1 MTPLKEGGHTQAA
14 QSEEQSMFRCRLE
27 ADGEE
32 EKKKSEIE
40 RGIKQEIKSAI
51 KKEGKSTNELGT
63 MQRADLSSPSL
74 PDLSFVF

>member
-1 MTPLKEGGHTQAA
+1 MEKK
-14 QSEEQSMFRCRLE
+14 
-27 ADGEE
+27 
-32 EKKKSEIE
+32 KKKSEIE